1 MHAMVL
7 CCSFYCFNTSE
18 LVEYHF
24 NDTWLSQNLYQ
35 LPPKALSFQLGGE
48 RELESFW
55 KMTIEYLK
63 WCMYVYVYAHS
74 TLLFSGSDMLCR
86 YTTLIIHALIQVS

>member
-1 MHAMVL
+1 MQWCYVVPFIALTRLNWLNIILTTPGFHK
-7 CCSFYCFNTSE
+7 TSTS
-18 LVEYHF
+18 YPQR
-24 NDTWLSQNLYQ
+24 LSV
-35 LPPKALSFQLGGE
+35 FQLGGE